1 MDVKVSSLSGEKCIE
16 MNSQQRLN
24 TIQTQLQQAL
34 SPTRLEV
41 FDESHHHLGHAGA
54 ASGAGHFK
62 LIISSPLFAN
72 LNRIACHRL
81 VYQALDNLIPQEI
94 HALSIEII

>member
-1 MDVKVSSLSGEKCIE
+1 
-16 MNSQQRLN
+16 MNTQERLN
-24 TIQTQLQQAL
+24 LIQTQLQQAL
-34 SPTRLEV
+34 SPTRLEI
-41 FDESHHHLGHAGA
+41 FDESHHHLGHPGA

-62 LIISSPLFAN
+62 LIVSSPLFTH

-81 VYQALDNLIPQEI
+81 IYQALDKLIPQEI